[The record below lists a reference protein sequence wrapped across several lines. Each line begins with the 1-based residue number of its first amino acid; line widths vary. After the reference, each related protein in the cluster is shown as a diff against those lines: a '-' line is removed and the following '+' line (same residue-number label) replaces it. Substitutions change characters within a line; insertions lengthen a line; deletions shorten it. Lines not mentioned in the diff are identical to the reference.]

1 MNILKKLQIEKLI
14 LMLDEKK
21 KIKINILDTNGYNC
35 KDQKYIRR
43 I

>member
-1 MNILKKLQIEKLI
+1 
-14 LMLDEKK
+14 MLDEKK